1 MSEILIAEAKK
12 LESMG
17 DIANAIKLLENA
29 LKHEPNN
36 LIMLLE
42 LANFCVENKQF
53 EDAVRYFRR
62 GYAFLKD
69 DQDIKD
75 ALCFTLSQLGNEY
88 QQKSQFLLS
97 EACFEEIIQYE
108 KNQWIYYYNLANAQ
122 TKLQKKLRPI
132 RITKKL

>member
-75 ALCFTLSQLGNEY
+75 ALCFSLSQLGNEY

-97 EACFEEIIQYE
+97 ERSEEHTSE
-108 KNQWIYYYNLANAQ
+108 
-122 TKLQKKLRPI
+122 LQSH
-132 RITKKL
+132 